1 LDEDDETRLKHHATA
16 SAEAAAAAA
25 ETTPPKRRFGRE
37 WAALLFAVVSFI
49 IAQLIVVTLH
59 YRSTRLT
66 HETEEIKLARDL
78 YREFYL
84 NEKSYLQIAG
94 AIESCRKLY
103 KNEGGSFGHVAIN
116 EYLGFFSDL
125 GLFIQRGALS
135 EELIGHFFGAY
146 IVEAYEYPEI
156 KSYIER
162 TRTNFQQ
169 PEAFAEFE
177 KVAEAIESDPRFKP
191 LVTLAKTMCANQQPE
206 GAPAAPSSSGEASD
220 SESGNRSQAP
230 IDVHRH
236 RPGACPEGPPC
247 KGDE

>member
-25 ETTPPKRRFGRE
+25 ETPPPKGRFGRE

-59 YRSTRLT
+59 YRATRLT
-66 HETEEIKLARDL
+66 HETEEIKLAREL

-94 AIESCRKLY
+94 AIESCKKLY

-125 GLFIQRGALS
+125 GLFMQRGALS

-162 TRTNFQQ
+162 TRKNFQQ

-191 LVTLAKTMCANQQPE
+191 LVTLAKTMCANQQE
-206 GAPAAPSSSGEASD
+206 GNPSPAETESD
-220 SESGNRSQAP
+220 QDAAP

-247 KGDE
+247 KGDDE

>member
-1 LDEDDETRLKHHATA
+1 LEDETPLDH
-16 SAEAAAAAA
+16 AAAA
-25 ETTPPKRRFGRE
+25 ETPPPKRRFGRE

-49 IAQLIVVTLH
+49 VAQLIVVTLH
-59 YRSTRLT
+59 YRATRLT

-84 NEKSYLQIAG
+84 AEKSYLQIAG
-94 AIESCRKLY
+94 AIESCKKLY

-125 GLFIQRGALS
+125 GLFMQRGALS

-162 TRTNFQQ
+162 TRKNFQQ

-191 LVTLAKTMCANQQPE
+191 LVTLAKTMCADQQPE
-206 GAPAAPSSSGEASD
+206 GAPAAPSSKDQTNGEASG
-220 SESGNRSQAP
+220 SESGDRDQAP

-247 KGDE
+247 KGDDE

>member
-1 LDEDDETRLKHHATA
+1 MDEDDETRLKHHATA

-49 IAQLIVVTLH
+49 IAQLVVVTLH

-66 HETEEIKLARDL
+66 HETEEIKLAREL

-84 NEKSYLQIAG
+84 NERSYLQIAG
-94 AIESCRKLY
+94 AIESCKKLY

-125 GLFIQRGALS
+125 GLFMQRGALS
-135 EELIGHFFGAY
+135 GELIGHFFGAY

-162 TRTNFQQ
+162 TRKNFQQ

-191 LVTLAKTMCANQQPE
+191 LVTLAKTMCANQQE
-206 GAPAAPSSSGEASD
+206 GNPSPGEARSD
-220 SESGNRSQAP
+220 QDAAP

-247 KGDE
+247 KGDDE

>member
-1 LDEDDETRLKHHATA
+1 MEDETPLDH
-16 SAEAAAAAA
+16 AAASTKAASAAA
-25 ETTPPKRRFGRE
+25 ETPPKGRFGRE

-59 YRSTRLT
+59 YRATRLT
-66 HETEEIKLARDL
+66 HETEEIKLAREL

-94 AIESCRKLY
+94 AIESCKKLY

-125 GLFIQRGALS
+125 GLFMQRGALS

-162 TRTNFQQ
+162 TRKNFQQ

-191 LVTLAKTMCANQQPE
+191 LVTLAKTMCANQQE
-206 GAPAAPSSSGEASD
+206 GNPSPAETESD
-220 SESGNRSQAP
+220 QDAAP

-247 KGDE
+247 KGDDE

>member
-16 SAEAAAAAA
+16 SAEAAAA
-25 ETTPPKRRFGRE
+25 ETTPPKRRFRRE

-84 NEKSYLQIAG
+84 NEKSFLQIAG
-94 AIESCRKLY
+94 AIESCKKLY

-125 GLFIQRGALS
+125 GLFMQRGALS

-162 TRTNFQQ
+162 TRKNFQQ

-191 LVTLAKTMCANQQPE
+191 LVTLAKTMCANQQERNPS
-206 GAPAAPSSSGEASD
+206 PAET
-220 SESGNRSQAP
+220 ESGQDAAP